1 MMGRENS
8 RHLTSK
14 GWAEA
19 GACGEGDR
27 GGGSGRVVCG
37 WRVGGVLWKAEGQ
50 CLEKG
55 GRELG
60 LQRPLPASG
69 TADTQTHR
77 HPSLRT
83 LMSPR
88 SVPALLECLWHL
100 PLPARI
106 PAQNAGPPL
115 PGTVPGHWLP
125 SPGEGGGD
133 NCHPFHPH
141 PHTDAGVQPPT
152 PGWPIPLGTLQAHL
166 LPATPQSWGSLSP
179 APEAVASWVP
189 GTQWAHGST
198 PCSAEHSLHCASPQ
212 QGP

>member
-1 MMGRENS
+1 MGRESS

-19 GACGEGDR
+19 RACGEGDR
-27 GGGSGRVVCG
+27 GGGSGRAVCG
-37 WRVGGVLWKAEGQ
+37 WRVGAVLRKAGGQ

-55 GRELG
+55 GGELG

-69 TADTQTHR
+69 TVDTQTHR

-88 SVPALLECLWHL
+88 SVPAPLECLWHL
-100 PLPARI
+100 PMPALI

-115 PGTVPGHWLP
+115 PGTVPGHPLP

-133 NCHPFHPH
+133 HCHPFHPH
-141 PHTDAGVQPPT
+141 PHTRTHRSGSHRAQSLRYSNQGRNCGRGRPARPTGSSDGGDAGCGCCP
-152 PGWPIPLGTLQAHL
+152 PLGPGGCFQLRGHL
-166 LPATPQSWGSLSP
+166 SFKSIRS
-179 APEAVASWVP
+179 
-189 GTQWAHGST
+189 
-198 PCSAEHSLHCASPQ
+198 
-212 QGP
+212 